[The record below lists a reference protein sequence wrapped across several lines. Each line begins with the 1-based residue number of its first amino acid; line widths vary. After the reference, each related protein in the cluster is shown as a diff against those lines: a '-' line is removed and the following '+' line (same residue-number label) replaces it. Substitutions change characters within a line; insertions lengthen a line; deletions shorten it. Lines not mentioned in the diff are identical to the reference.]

1 VLTGGDRNLNDNGG
15 GRRTPRDSRRRQ
27 NVPDCTI
34 GGTNQPT
41 NNAVEL
47 DGVSHNATVPSQSS
61 HHTTTTASAAASAAG
76 AGRILTNAATNAE
89 DDAIDITSKR
99 SQMITLMRK
108 NDSKTNEFSFKAETV
123 KELLESVMGKAE
135 VIMATINAEQPNLSN
150 DMHDALF
157 AKFAMPDKKRP
168 GKLQHCEKLVDIWL
182 IFDQVEKLKGM
193 GNGRGARSTNLSY
206 FIETMTKLALL
217 ADEKM
222 REDLDRLKIFK
233 SEPKP
238 PGESE

>member
-1 VLTGGDRNLNDNGG
+1 
-15 GRRTPRDSRRRQ
+15 
-27 NVPDCTI
+27 
-34 GGTNQPT
+34 
-41 NNAVEL
+41 
-47 DGVSHNATVPSQSS
+47 
-61 HHTTTTASAAASAAG
+61 
-76 AGRILTNAATNAE
+76 
-89 DDAIDITSKR
+89 
-99 SQMITLMRK
+99 
-108 NDSKTNEFSFKAETV
+108 
-123 KELLESVMGKAE
+123 
-135 VIMATINAEQPNLSN
+135 
-150 DMHDALF
+150 
-157 AKFAMPDKKRP
+157 MPDKKRP

-238 PGESE
+238 PGESERLYLEGGGSALNMTEYPCCPNPRCGHTLIDQPPGNATVQADNARAATAYVDLSQAYSKWKKKLGPQPICQETGELMDKPPKAPKTLTSMLRCHCSQNGVDARRGKKCAVNCTIGGTKYSLGQCPM